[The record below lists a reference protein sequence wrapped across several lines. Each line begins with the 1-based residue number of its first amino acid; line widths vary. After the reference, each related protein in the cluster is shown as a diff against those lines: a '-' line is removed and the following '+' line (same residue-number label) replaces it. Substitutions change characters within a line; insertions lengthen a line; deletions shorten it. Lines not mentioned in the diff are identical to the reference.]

1 MSETSAHNG
10 VGEELSALTQQRAII
25 AAANHSN
32 GIGASFAVS
41 RGTRLEEA
49 QRAAEEKFLGV
60 RPMPPGSVLVDWS
73 VVLNELQG
81 EKKRAIA
88 RNEQQYQ
95 NRSLFLFSGGS
106 KIREVLIKIV
116 EWPIFDRLVLLLIV
130 CNCVFLMLDDPVC
143 RCTLMDEATG
153 GCQMQSEMY
162 KRMLFLGKNCDNWPA
177 TNDFLAASEYVFTA
191 LFTVEL
197 LLKIIARGLILHK
210 HAFLR
215 DGMNWLDFIVVGTSL
230 FSLTDTNTSFSFLR
244 TVRVLRPLRTL
255 TRIKQMRPL
264 INTFIRSLYSLVNV
278 VMLLLFFMLVYGII
292 GIELLSGALRGRCY
306 FDPKNNVFPPSVEA
320 RLFSQQM
327 PYLVES
333 LQLEGAW
340 NSDVSICSLEMG
352 EDACDPQVING
363 AFYNTTC
370 SVKQWC
376 NTDWCDTLWNEN
388 PYGKGGGHLSYDN
401 FGSALL
407 TIIQVLTNEGWAD
420 VMYSYQDG
428 LSVWGSR
435 VFHISWVLLG
445 SFFVI
450 QLALAV
456 LSHSFVQAQEEEET
470 AKEREAL
477 HEEAILQVP
486 RAVHVRNVHEKV
498 RKQKLAREH
507 QTPST
512 MSMDGKEELQERDIH
527 RGCSNESIGMVDRS
541 KVTYMSITRVRNH
554 HLRFILDSAAAAYA
568 KCQTVCRI
576 IVRTSHFENIIIFAI
591 FLNAVCLACDF
602 HDQDLYETSIC
613 KRRCDLDMSLPADAS
628 EKCMGPLFNRTY
640 SYDGAGGGE
649 KMPQAGKN
657 FCFMDYHESVAWT
670 HVCAA
675 QTNAEDCWGT
685 DPDCRWFEGKAQPC
699 KRGIYN
705 YSTLAEER
713 GMTLSLRHICGD
725 DLTQCITYPPVLD
738 LVISNINQVL
748 TFFFIGEMTLKL
760 VGLGIHDYFSDYYNL
775 FDFFVVASSI
785 FELVIEAVDTSP
797 GGGGS
802 KLSAL
807 RGMRLFRLFKL
818 ARSWKSMRQIL
829 TTMGVALGSLW
840 PLTIVWG
847 MFMYIFGLLGMQ
859 TVGNQFKTV
868 KTDAPRSNF
877 DLFWPSEV
885 GHGAFVVTFQ
895 IITTENWN
903 NILYNC
909 ITSAGVFSSLFPIAI
924 VIFGNYIIM
933 NLFISILL
941 QGFDEDDESEDGP
954 EVPISMMDRF
964 RRLLVCFDPAS
975 FRRSASSFR
984 SSFRKIRL
992 LSEA

>member
-1 MSETSAHNG
+1 ME
-10 VGEELSALTQQRAII
+10 
-25 AAANHSN
+25 
-32 GIGASFAVS
+32 
-41 RGTRLEEA
+41 
-49 QRAAEEKFLGV
+49 
-60 RPMPPGSVLVDWS
+60 PGSIYVDWS

-88 RNEQQYQ
+88 RHEQQYQ

-116 EWPIFDRLVLLLIV
+116 EWPVFDRLVLLLII

-143 RCTLMDEATG
+143 RCTAMDDATG

-162 KRMLFLGKNCDNWPA
+162 KRMLFLGKNCDNWSA
-177 TNDFLAASEYVFTA
+177 TNDFLGVSEYVFTA
-191 LFTVEL
+191 LFTLEL
-197 LLKIIARGLILHK
+197 LLKIVARGLILHK

-215 DGMNWLDFIVVGTSL
+215 DGMNWLDFIVVSASL
-230 FSLTDTNTSFSFLR
+230 FSLSDANTSFSFLR
-244 TVRVLRPLRTL
+244 TVRVMRPLRTL

-292 GIELLSGALRGRCY
+292 GIEILSGVLRGRCY

-320 RLFSQQM
+320 RLFSQQI

-340 NSDVSICSLEMG
+340 NPDTSICSMEMG

-363 AFYNTTC
+363 AVYNTTC

-376 NTDWCDTLWNEN
+376 NTDWCDNLWNEN
-388 PYGKGGGHLSYDN
+388 PYGMGGGFLSYDN

-407 TIIQVLTNEGWAD
+407 TIIQVLTNEGWVD

-486 RAVHVRNVHEKV
+486 PAVHVKNTYEKV
-498 RKQKLAREH
+498 RKQQIVRDQK
-507 QTPST
+507 TPSGIMT
-512 MSMDGKEELQERDIH
+512 MDTNEESLERDVH
-527 RGCSNESIGMVDRS
+527 RGYSNESIGMVDRL
-541 KVTYMSITRVRNH
+541 KVTAMFITRVRNKR
-554 HLRFILDSAAAAYA
+554 LRSILDSVGSAYA
-568 KCQTVCRI
+568 ECQKVCRV

-591 FLNAVCLACDF
+591 FLNAICLACDF
-602 HDQDLYETSIC
+602 HDQGLYEESIC

-628 EKCMGPLFNRTY
+628 EKCTGPLFNRTY
-640 SYDGAGGGE
+640 SSDGAGGGGR
-649 KMPQAGKN
+649 MPQTGRN
-657 FCFMDYHESVAWT
+657 FCFMDYHESLTWT
-670 HVCAA
+670 HGCAA
-675 QTNAEDCWGT
+675 QMTAEDCWRA
-685 DPDCRWFEGKAQPC
+685 DPDCRWFEGQAQPC
-699 KRGIYN
+699 KHGIYN

-725 DLTQCITYPPVLD
+725 YLTQCITYPPSLD

-760 VGLGIHDYFSDYYNL
+760 IGLGINDYFSDYYNI

-785 FELVIEAVDTSP
+785 FEIVLQAVDTTP

-818 ARSWKSMRQIL
+818 ARSWKSMRKIL
-829 TTMGVALGSLW
+829 ATMGVALGSLW
-840 PLTIVWG
+840 PLSIVWA

-868 KTDAPRSNF
+868 KTDSPRSNF
-877 DLFWPSEV
+877 DYFWPSEI

-903 NILYNC
+903 SILYNC
-909 ITSAGVFSSLFPIAI
+909 ITSAGVVSSLFPIAI

-941 QGFDEDDESEDGP
+941 QGFDEDDEVEDE
-954 EVPISMMDRF
+954 EVHVTMMDRF
-964 RRLLVCFDPAS
+964 RRLLVCFDPAACPMIEPCALGMT
-975 FRRSASSFR
+975 RSGFFQNLFS
-984 SSFRKIRL
+984 I
-992 LSEA
+992 